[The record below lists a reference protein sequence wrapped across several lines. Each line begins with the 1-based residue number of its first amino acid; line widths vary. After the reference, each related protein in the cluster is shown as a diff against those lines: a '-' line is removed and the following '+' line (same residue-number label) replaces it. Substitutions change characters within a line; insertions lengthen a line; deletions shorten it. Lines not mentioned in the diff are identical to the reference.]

1 MTAPTPSLAESLPLP
16 VTALV
21 LAGGRGSRMGG
32 VDKGLLPLQ
41 GVALVQHALQRL
53 RAQVGVAPVEMA
65 INANRQ
71 LADYAA
77 FGVPVW
83 PDPVP
88 GFVGPLAGFAA
99 GLQHCRTPLLLT
111 VPCDVPRFPLDLLQR
126 LRHALLHEQA
136 DLALAA
142 APDEGGATRWQP
154 VFCLLRAGLRQS
166 LLEHL
171 LRGECKV
178 QGWARLHRCAVVAF
192 DAPTDDPLAFRNLNT
207 PEQVRALEAERA
219 D

>member
-1 MTAPTPSLAESLPLP
+1 MTAPAPGLAEA

-32 VDKGLLPLQ
+32 VDKGLVRVQ
-41 GVALVQHALQRL
+41 GAPLVQHALQRL
-53 RAQVGVAPVEMA
+53 RAQAGGAPQELA
-65 INANRQ
+65 INANRH

-99 GLQHCRTPLLLT
+99 GLQHGRTPLLLT

-142 APDEGGATRWQP
+142 APDEGGVMRWQP

-166 LLEHL
+166 LLDHL
-171 LRGECKV
+171 GMGECKV
-178 QGWARLHRCAVVAF
+178 QAWARQHRCAVVAF
-192 DAPTDDPLAFRNLNT
+192 DAPTDDPLAFCNLNT

-219 D
+219 A

>member
-1 MTAPTPSLAESLPLP
+1 MTAPTPILSEA

-32 VDKGLLPLQ
+32 VDKGLVRVQ
-41 GVALVQHALQRL
+41 GAPLVQWALQRL
-53 RAQVGVAPVEMA
+53 RAQTGGAPFEIA

-77 FGVPVW
+77 FGAPVW
-83 PDPVP
+83 PDTVP
-88 GFVGPLAGFAA
+88 GFVGPLAGFVA

-111 VPCDVPRFPLDLLQR
+111 VPCDVPRFPLDLLLR
-126 LRHALLHEQA
+126 LRHALLQEQA

-142 APDEGGATRWQP
+142 APDEGGVTRWQP
-154 VFCLLRAGLRQS
+154 VFCLLRVGLRQS
-166 LLEHL
+166 LLDYLEM
-171 LRGECKV
+171 GESKV
-178 QGWARLHRCAVVAF
+178 QAWARLQRCAVVPF
-192 DAPTDDPLAFRNLNT
+192 DTPSDHPLAFRNLNT
-207 PEQVRALEAERA
+207 PEQLRALEADLARA